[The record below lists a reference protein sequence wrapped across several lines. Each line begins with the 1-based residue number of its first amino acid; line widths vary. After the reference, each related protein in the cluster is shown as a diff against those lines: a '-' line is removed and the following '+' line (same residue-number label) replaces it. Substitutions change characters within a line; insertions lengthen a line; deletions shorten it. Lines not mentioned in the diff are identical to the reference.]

1 MLAVE
6 IEEVYDIIGAYQR
19 GEEEVIDTAQDKEE
33 ADYLVREYKL
43 AYGREWK
50 VFKRIQR

>member
-1 MLAVE
+1 MLAV
-6 IEEVYDIIGAYQR
+6 EEVYDIIGVYQR
-19 GEEEVIDTAQDKEE
+19 REEVIDTAQDKEE
-33 ADYLVREYKL
+33 ADYLVGEYKL